1 MSRRCI
7 RWCVWR
13 HREGERPVSL
23 AELVA
28 SDEPVRVSEALTIT
42 PSAPSDAVSGK
53 PVTVPGQ
60 FSGGGALSAV
70 VVPMNFREA
79 DERICK
85 SIGVDRDRG
94 AAVMAKLW
102 GRTFST
108 SATTGQSQA
117 RTLKAKARF
126 HGSSRLNY

>member
-1 MSRRCI
+1 M
-7 RWCVWR
+7 
-13 HREGERPVSL
+13 SL

>member
-1 MSRRCI
+1 M
-7 RWCVWR
+7 
-13 HREGERPVSL
+13 
-23 AELVA
+23 
-28 SDEPVRVSEALTIT
+28 RVSEALTIT
-42 PSAPSDAVSGK
+42 PSALSDAVSGN

-102 GRTFST
+102 GRTLSDERDHR
-108 SATTGQSQA
+108 AEPGANAQGKGQVSRQ
-117 RTLKAKARF
+117 LKAELLRAVSD
-126 HGSSRLNY
+126 GND